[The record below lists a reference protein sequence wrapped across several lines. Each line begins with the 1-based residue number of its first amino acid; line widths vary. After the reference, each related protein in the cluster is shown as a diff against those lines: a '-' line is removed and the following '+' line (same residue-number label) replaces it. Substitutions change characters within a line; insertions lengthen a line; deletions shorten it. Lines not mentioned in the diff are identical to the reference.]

1 MVRFVTKKFLG
12 INVVDTDY
20 DNFVSTIMG
29 SSGISDPINI
39 MSVNLTSLKR
49 FDKRFDSF
57 IKESLFFQA
66 FIGFKISDFIPF
78 NSMGILKPK

>member
-1 MVRFVTKKFLG
+1 MVRFATKQFLG

-49 FDKRFDSF
+49 FDKEFKYFVDTFDYTTADGKGLIIFSG
-57 IKESLFFQA
+57 L
-66 FIGFKISDFIPF
+66 
-78 NSMGILKPK
+78 